1 MYGAQGV
8 HPGGYDRRTYDRYA
22 DQDRSSPQ
30 SLSGSFSGSAGGGL
44 VGGTLSG
51 SIDQASE
58 RPFDRPYVNGT
69 TFEQHQFAESRSAF
83 VTQAQAERLRTE
95 EGSRRLRQQEEAEM
109 KIKSIHS
116 RMAELEKQLFTENES
131 GPSKQ
136 PIVVQGTIENRSAQ
150 RSVSRGG
157 EPEKHARSTSVS
169 AENLQRQN
177 PNRSAA
183 TRAAPPEFQQLSQN
197 LQDGGQRKLQGMTD
211 HVISSDSRS
220 VDQGLIS
227 VLKDIRRELS
237 NSQKDRSANSKTAE
251 SAASTIRSALTAPRS
266 IDIDRSLQELRER
279 AKAREELAKKFNA
292 RHESPNIDSGAA
304 DATTAKLFERA
315 RQLEETRQQIEAS
328 NQMVTSASMDAIH
341 DEGGKDSV
349 PRVEKPAVQRAGAP
363 PLAHT
368 NEEAQSD
375 RNVRIGQEVSASAI
389 HKEARNSQKVEN
401 SISSMGDAHGK
412 PAQDIID
419 DRANARGTPRASK
432 DPTPVVSASSFKDYT
447 AGNVSEIECWM
458 PVGLKHMSDRL
469 S

>member
-1 MYGAQGV
+1 MYGAQGF
-8 HPGGYDRRTYDRYA
+8 HPGGYDRRTHDGYA
-22 DQDRSSPQ
+22 GHDRSNPQ

-51 SIDQASE
+51 SIDQASA
-58 RPFDRPYVNGT
+58 RPFDRPYMNGT

-136 PIVVQGTIENRSAQ
+136 PISVQGTIEIRSAE

-157 EPEKHARSTSVS
+157 EPEKHARSTSEM

-183 TRAAPPEFQQLSQN
+183 TRAAPPEIQQLSQS
-197 LQDGGQRKLQGMTD
+197 LQDGQRKLQGMTD
-211 HVISSDSRS
+211 HMISSDSRS

-237 NSQKDRSANSKTAE
+237 NSQKDRGANSKTTE

-292 RHESPNIDSGAA
+292 RHEPHNIDSGAA

-328 NQMVTSASMDAIH
+328 NQMVTSASTNAIN

-349 PRVEKPAVQRAGAP
+349 PKVEKPAVQRAGAP

-368 NEEAQSD
+368 NGEAQSD
-375 RNVRIGQEVSASAI
+375 RNVKIGQEISASAI
-389 HKEARNSQKVEN
+389 HKKARNSQKVE
-401 SISSMGDAHGK
+401 SSVSSKVDAHGK
-412 PAQDIID
+412 PAQDTID
-419 DRANARGTPRASK
+419 DRANARGTPRAK

-458 PVGLKHMSDRL
+458 PASLDHMSDRL